1 VLETNG
7 FSTCLATSDIKVD
20 KMNVRYDRAN
30 GFVTFDLAGSSSR
43 EQKVKAVLTVTAYG
57 KQVYEKTID
66 PCVQGI
72 AQLCPCML
80 LWTILRVVLLF
91 FFHFSFV
98 FASTGWVA
106 DGCFSA

>member
-1 VLETNG
+1 MLETNG